1 MKWYWAKIALTA
13 LVIFCVGYGG
23 IVAFRATKRTVVS
36 AVESNDDLTIP
47 LPFVPFNF
55 DGNRLGTF
63 RKVVFHR
70 SSPET
75 VQSVDITVRLADSSK
90 TPSFGNCQLTVDDP
104 SRLNEH
110 SSFRCAKADSTMEGF
125 GSVIVQARD
134 GNGDWNTLMAVPLV
148 LPKDVAQKIRG
159 HEVRA
164 HASQLEADRF
174 RAIGDSL
181 RILGRRMATA
191 GSDSMRSEIQDAMQS
206 LQEEMNDLRESISE
220 ASSADHGAVAT
231 PAPPEPPLPPAGKA
245 PATSPKPA
253 TGKASKAPR

>member
-1 MKWYWAKIALTA
+1 MRWYWVKIALTA

-23 IVAFRATKRTVVS
+23 IAAFRATRRTVVS
-36 AVESNDDLTIP
+36 AVESDDDLTIP

-55 DGNRLGTF
+55 DGTRLGTF

-90 TPSFGNCQLTVDDP
+90 TRPFGDCQLTVDDP

-110 SSFRCAKADSTMEGF
+110 SSFRCAKVDSTMERF
-125 GSVIVQARD
+125 GSVIVQAKD
-134 GNGDWNTLMAVPLV
+134 GDGDWNTLLTLPLV

-164 HASQLEADRF
+164 RASQLEADRF
-174 RAIGDSL
+174 RAIGDSM
-181 RILGRRMATA
+181 RILGRKMANA
-191 GSDSMRSEIQDAMQS
+191 SSDSMRSEIQDAMET
-206 LQEEMNDLRESISE
+206 LQEEMSDLRQSISD
-220 ASSADHGAVAT
+220 AAPDRGAAVAPPT
-231 PAPPEPPLPPAGKA
+231 PEQPLPPAAKTANGPKQPAGKA
-245 PATSPKPA
+245 P
-253 TGKASKAPR
+253 KAPR